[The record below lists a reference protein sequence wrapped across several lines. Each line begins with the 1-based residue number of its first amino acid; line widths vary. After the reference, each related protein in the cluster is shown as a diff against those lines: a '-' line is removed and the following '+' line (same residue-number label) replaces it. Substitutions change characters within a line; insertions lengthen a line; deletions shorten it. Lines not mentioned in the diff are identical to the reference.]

1 MKACPH
7 EDYTSMF
14 TAYTTRKKS
23 KCPSVDTWINKL
35 AYLSEGILL
44 SNKKSE
50 PLIHTRGCVSRYY
63 IEQKKPNMK
72 KLNSVWH
79 RLWNSTTTRTNLR
92 WQKQIC
98 RLSAVVAG
106 ELTAGGSFWG
116 RQHCFISWFVGLVLN
131 QVYSFVK
138 THPFAKTDAFHYM

>member
-63 IEQKKPNMK
+63 IEQKKPNIKEYPLHDSICMK
-72 KLNSVWH
+72 FKIRKNSSMVLGD
-79 RLWNSTTTRTNLR
+79 RSTP
-92 WQKQIC
+92 
-98 RLSAVVAG
+98 G
-106 ELTAGGSFWG
+106 EEKENDVRGT
-116 RQHCFISWFVGLVLN
+116 
-131 QVYSFVK
+131 
-138 THPFAKTDAFHYM
+138 